1 LPLPSSEPAIVLAEK
16 DKSAEAA
23 SPLPEISGEAAI
35 AGSSAALGEPVREMQ
50 AGTAPGATP
59 AMAGVDQVA
68 QATEAV
74 ETLAAAEVGDA
85 TPARLTAPSD
95 GLPPPG
101 GKRPADFAIAQIAA
115 LEARDREGRTPLVL
129 AAMTGETAQV
139 RRLLSQG
146 ADPNNWSRSHT
157 TALMYAAWNGD
168 GEAVEALLDWGADPH
183 LGNIDGRTALMAAA
197 IQGHLGV
204 VERLLERDVAVD
216 ARGFKG
222 TTALMYAAAAGRRD
236 VIARLLASG
245 ADASLRND
253 EGVTA
258 LDLANSRGA
267 AMLAGPAQRVERTR

>member
-1 LPLPSSEPAIVLAEK
+1 
-16 DKSAEAA
+16 
-23 SPLPEISGEAAI
+23 
-35 AGSSAALGEPVREMQ
+35 
-50 AGTAPGATP
+50 
-59 AMAGVDQVA
+59 
-68 QATEAV
+68 
-74 ETLAAAEVGDA
+74 
-85 TPARLTAPSD
+85 
-95 GLPPPG
+95 
-101 GKRPADFAIAQIAA
+101 
-115 LEARDREGRTPLVL
+115 
-129 AAMTGETAQV
+129 
-139 RRLLSQG
+139 
-146 ADPNNWSRSHT
+146 
-157 TALMYAAWNGD
+157 
-168 GEAVEALLDWGADPH
+168 
-183 LGNIDGRTALMAAA
+183 MAAA